1 MFPSRAA
8 WPWPQALS
16 RSGWTMIMPMT
27 APRYW
32 LAPNTLA
39 ALKPIST
46 GRNTN
51 AALAKRLIIAAR
63 SAIAGHWP
71 IRFSSS
77 ASQGH
82 RPGWASRLNR
92 PIIRPEATSAGISG
106 TKMSESVLT
115 ARWAG
120 FMCAAAAF
128 LTSSMLASWMW
139 VSAAISSCT
148 LLTVPGP
155 RMIWYWPPAVN
166 DPATASIFSTA
177 FLSALVSSTSTS
189 LRRVAQW
196 A

>member
-1 MFPSRAA
+1 M
-8 WPWPQALS
+8 
-16 RSGWTMIMPMT
+16 SGWTMIMPIT

-32 LAPNTLA
+32 LAPNTFA
-39 ALKPIST
+39 ALKPIRT
-46 GRNTN
+46 GRNTK
-51 AALAKRLIIAAR
+51 AALANMMIIDAR

-77 ASQGH
+77 SSHGH
-82 RPGWASRLNR
+82 RPGWASRLYR

-106 TKMSESVLT
+106 TKMSESVFT
-115 ARWAG
+115 ARCAG

-128 LTSSMLASWMW
+128 LTSSMEASWML
-139 VSAAISSCT
+139 VSLASSSCT

-155 RMIWYWPPAVN
+155 RMIWYCPPAVN

-189 LRRVAQW
+189 RRRVAQW